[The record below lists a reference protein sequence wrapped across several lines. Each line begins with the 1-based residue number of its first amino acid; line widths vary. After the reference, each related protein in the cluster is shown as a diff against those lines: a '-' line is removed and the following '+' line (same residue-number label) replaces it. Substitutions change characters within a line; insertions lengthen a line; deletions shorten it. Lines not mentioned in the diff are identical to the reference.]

1 MVSIFEFNICGRYSG
16 HLKSNELGCGLEIKL
31 ERFWGELS
39 IEIMDREKA
48 ETQTKSYEEKYIE
61 GKLQSVIGKI
71 ISEIDTTEE
80 GRERLRKMVRNHQI
94 NK

>member
-1 MVSIFEFNICGRYSG
+1 
-16 HLKSNELGCGLEIKL
+16 
-31 ERFWGELS
+31 
-39 IEIMDREKA
+39 MDREKA
-48 ETQTKSYEEKYIE
+48 ETQTKSFEEKYIE

-80 GRERLRKMVRNHQI
+80 GRERLRKMVRNQQI

>member
-1 MVSIFEFNICGRYSG
+1 MVS
-16 HLKSNELGCGLEIKL
+16 KIKL

-71 ISEIDTTEE
+71 ISEIGTTEE
-80 GRERLRKMVRNHQI
+80 GRERLRKMVRNQQI